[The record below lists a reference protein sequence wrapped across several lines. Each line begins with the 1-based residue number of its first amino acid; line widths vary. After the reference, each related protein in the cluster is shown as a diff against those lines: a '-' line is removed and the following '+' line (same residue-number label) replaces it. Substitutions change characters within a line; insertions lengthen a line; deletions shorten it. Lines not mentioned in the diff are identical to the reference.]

1 MAIINENELRQD
13 AILNVAKKMIL
24 AARTAPKAKGLSTL
38 SMSILTGSDIQAL
51 AKTMKQIGEKE
62 DNPIFLRDA
71 ENVLNSARVV
81 VLMGTHIQSLG
92 LKTCGLCGFA
102 DCASKDREPDIP
114 CAFNTGDLGIAI
126 GSAASAAM
134 DERVDNR
141 IMYTI
146 GVAAQKMGL
155 LGKEV
160 KIIYG
165 FPLSASSKNPFFDRK
180 KKTG

>member
-13 AILNVAKKMIL
+13 AVLNVAKRMVI
-24 AARTAPKAKGLSTL
+24 AARTAPKARGVNTL

-51 AKTMKQIGEKE
+51 ASTMEEIGEKE

-71 ENVLNSARVV
+71 GNVMHAARVV
-81 VLMGTHIQSLG
+81 VLMGTRIRSLG
-92 LKTCGLCGFA
+92 LKTCGLCGFPNCEA
-102 DCASKDREPDIP
+102 KDQEPDIP

-126 GSAASAAM
+126 GSAAAVAM
-134 DERVDNR
+134 DGRIDNR

-146 GVAAQKMGL
+146 GVAAQQMGL
-155 LGKEV
+155 LGKDV

-180 KKTG
+180 K